1 MLQAYLSLRESS
13 DSKVSGVGA
22 LAGEGHRMVQR
33 VAQMQELL
41 TCPARGTK
49 IIWHLHAYS
58 LKIKVFISLCK
69 DAIFEL
75 LFPL

>member
-1 MLQAYLSLRESS
+1 MYVHVRLLTAKVLQAYLSLRESS

-41 TCPARGTK
+41 TCPA
-49 IIWHLHAYS
+49 
-58 LKIKVFISLCK
+58 
-69 DAIFEL
+69 
-75 LFPL
+75 